1 MLSYFL
7 QTIVLLGMFFAFNK
21 TSAEKYPIKIKT
33 GYREIFII
41 KKYKETFMKIFSRN
55 GILLIFATA
64 IILVACDEQDKIAI
78 EKSASVFDI
87 EQGKASIQQSNLRFM
102 NAFKDHDSV
111 EVANCFTKNSV
122 IMIDGFPSIE
132 GRDAIKHFFSQVMA
146 NDVKK
151 YDLATKN
158 IWGDSSI
165 LVEEGIYKLTGKEK
179 KEVGKGKYIV
189 LWKQE
194 SGNWKMF
201 RDIWA
206 RDFPSTALIP
216 GGDSAVVEIKK
227 KALHFF

>member
-1 MLSYFL
+1 MNIFL
-7 QTIVLLGMFFAFNK
+7 RNRFLLLFV
-21 TSAEKYPIKIKT
+21 S
-33 GYREIFII
+33 
-41 KKYKETFMKIFSRN
+41 
-55 GILLIFATA
+55 A
-64 IILVACDEQDKIAI
+64 IIFVSCDEQDKIAI

-87 EQGKASIQQSNLRFM
+87 EQGKASIYQSNLRFM
-102 NAFKDHDSV
+102 NAFKEQDSV
-111 EVANCFTKNSV
+111 EVANCFMKNGI

-132 GRDAIKHFFSQVMA
+132 GRDAITHFFSLVMT
-146 NDVKK
+146 NGVKK
-151 YDLATKN
+151 YDLQTKN

-165 LVEEGIYKLTGKEK
+165 LVEEGVYKLTGKAK

-216 GGDSAVVEIKK
+216 GGDSAVIEIKK

>member
-1 MLSYFL
+1 MNIFL
-7 QTIVLLGMFFAFNK
+7 
-21 TSAEKYPIKIKT
+21 
-33 GYREIFII
+33 
-41 KKYKETFMKIFSRN
+41 RN
-55 GILLIFATA
+55 GFLLLFVSA
-64 IILVACDEQDKIAI
+64 IILVSCDEQDKIAI

-102 NAFKDHDSV
+102 SAFKEKDSA
-111 EVANCFTKNSV
+111 EVANCFMKNGV
-122 IMIDGFPSIE
+122 IMIDGFPSIA
-132 GRDAIKHFFSQVMA
+132 GTDAITHFFSQVMA
-146 NDVKK
+146 NGVKK
-151 YDLATKN
+151 YDLETKN

-165 LVEEGIYKLTGKEK
+165 LVEEGVYRLTGKEK

-216 GGDSAVVEIKK
+216 GGDSAVLEIKK

>member
-1 MLSYFL
+1 MHIFL
-7 QTIVLLGMFFAFNK
+7 RKGFLLMFI
-21 TSAEKYPIKIKT
+21 SAV
-33 GYREIFII
+33 IFV
-41 KKYKETFMKIFSRN
+41 S
-55 GILLIFATA
+55 
-64 IILVACDEQDKIAI
+64 CDEQDKIAI

-87 EQGKASIQQSNLRFM
+87 EQGKASIHQSNLRFM
-102 NAFKDHDSV
+102 NAFKEKDSV
-111 EVANCFTKNSV
+111 EVANCFTKNGI

-146 NDVKK
+146 NGVKK
-151 YDLATKN
+151 YELETKN

-165 LVEEGIYKLTGKEK
+165 LVEEGVYKLTGKVK